1 MSHLIQTI
9 DIEGTRYCPKNHD
22 GRMTDAVKTSYTFG
36 GGDANSADV
45 SGITKLLMV
54 MPAGKFKAVGEVS
67 FGVTCATQL
76 FPVNFYAVDTS
87 SVEDY
92 FIDIYLTINGDNFQ
106 SFASIYNETVGDES
120 ESIGN
125 LIDLSNVPCG
135 NIVTLTVYAARPH
148 FYVDPETGNGELTL
162 TFEILGVS

>member
-9 DIEGTRYCPKNHD
+9 DIEGTRYCPKNHG

-36 GGDANSADV
+36 GDGNSADV
-45 SGITKLLMV
+45 SGITKLLIV
-54 MPAGKFKAVGEVS
+54 MPAGEFEAVGEVS

-76 FPVNFYAVDTS
+76 FPVNFYSVDTS
-87 SVEDY
+87 TVEDY
-92 FIDIYLTINGDNFQ
+92 FIDIYLSTKGDNFEG
-106 SFASIYNETVGDES
+106 FAYIYNETVGDTS

-135 NIVTLTVYAARPH
+135 NIVTLTVYAARPR
-148 FYVDPETGNGELTL
+148 FYEDPETSNGELTL
-162 TFEILGVS
+162 TFEILGAS

>member
-1 MSHLIQTI
+1 MSNHLIQTI
-9 DIEGTRYCPKNHD
+9 DIQGTRYCPKNHG

-36 GGDANSADV
+36 GDNNSADV
-45 SGITKLLMV
+45 SGITKLLIV
-54 MPAGKFKAVGEVS
+54 MPAGEFEAEGEVS

-87 SVEDY
+87 TVEDY
-92 FIDIYLTINGDNFQ
+92 FIDIYLTINNGNSN

-135 NIVTLTVYAARPH
+135 NIVTLSVYAARPH
-148 FYVDPETGNGELTL
+148 FYEAPETSNGELTL
-162 TFEILGVS
+162 TFEILGAS